1 MQIVIKRFQRNLCS
15 ACFLRIEILR
25 RDVRQLREIKGT
37 RYSTNKCE
45 REIKENNDNN
55 NIER

>member
-1 MQIVIKRFQRNLCS
+1 MLGMLSTYWNS
-15 ACFLRIEILR
+15 TS
-25 RDVRQLREIKGT
+25 RQLREIKGT